1 MKSLAPSSTKQR
13 QQQQQQNNNNNNNYN
28 NNNNNNNNINNKKKN
43 KGDRDIHHHAS
54 SIPSPSIDNNN
65 NDDGGGGYD
74 SSYDLNSIQS
84 QSALSLSLSASPS
97 LSVSPSLLKDHAYA
111 WDSAVEALTRYCE
124 RSTVIEPPLLT
135 ELRLETS
142 AKYSSGAARMLSGK
156 LQGRLL
162 ALLSSLSNAKNILEL
177 GAFTGYSAICL
188 AQGLD
193 GATATKNNVDNP
205 NSSSGSN
212 DPLKSH
218 DDVNNSVGATTAIKK
233 RRVITCE
240 PDVKSAMIAQKYIT
254 KGGFSDQVSRLAQQ
268 YCLLRTV
275 ASSVCYAVV
284 VVVVVVVVVM
294 DDLIAVCLHLTNL

>member
-13 QQQQQQNNNNNNNYN
+13 QQQQQQNNNNNNN
-28 NNNNNNNNINNKKKN
+28 NNNNIYNSKKN
-43 KGDRDIHHHAS
+43 KGDEDIHHHVP
-54 SIPSPSIDNNN
+54 SISSPSIDNY
-65 NDDGGGGYD
+65 NDNDGGGVYG

-84 QSALSLSLSASPS
+84 QSALSSSLSA
-97 LSVSPSLLKDHAYA
+97 SPSLLKDHAYA

-124 RSTVIEPPLLT
+124 RSTVIEPSLLT

-142 AKYSSGAARMLSGK
+142 AKYSSGAARMLSGE

-193 GATATKNNVDNP
+193 GATAINNNADNP

-218 DDVNNSVGATTAIKK
+218 DDVNNSIGATTAIKNSQDDVKSSVGETTAIKK

-254 KGGFSDQVSRLAQQ
+254 KGGFSDQVGR
-268 YCLLRTV
+268 
-275 ASSVCYAVV
+275 
-284 VVVVVVVVVM
+284 
-294 DDLIAVCLHLTNL
+294 